1 MQATIT
7 ARGDGL
13 RARIDGGGP
22 SAEWTAAADAAGVFL
37 RR

>member
-7 ARGDGL
+7 ASGDGL

-22 SAEWTAAADAAGVFL
+22 SAEWTAAADAAEVL
-37 RR
+37 LQ